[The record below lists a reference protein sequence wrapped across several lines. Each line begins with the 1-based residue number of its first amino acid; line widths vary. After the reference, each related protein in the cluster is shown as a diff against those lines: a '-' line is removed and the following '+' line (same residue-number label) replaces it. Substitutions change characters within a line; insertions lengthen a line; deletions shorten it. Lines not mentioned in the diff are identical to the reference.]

1 MKNKPIIV
9 KGNPFGPMQATERHL
24 KKYGHLPTTDLCDEK
39 GSCIKKKGKLRL
51 NKQIESF
58 LLWKQLKDQ
67 FVKYL
72 VINTL
77 IPCRQIVGV

>member
-51 NKQIESF
+51 NK
-58 LLWKQLKDQ
+58 
-67 FVKYL
+67 
-72 VINTL
+72 
-77 IPCRQIVGV
+77 